1 MDKYFLITFIL
12 LSLVLWFWTFFDILK
27 SRFKVPFMSTVWL
40 LIVILVPLLG
50 SIVYL
55 ILRKKLINNKNR
67 KFQPNFNRN
76 NK

>member
-1 MDKYFLITFIL
+1 
-12 LSLVLWFWTFFDILK
+12 
-27 SRFKVPFMSTVWL
+27 MSTVWL